1 MVVEEMLALP
11 RRPKRNNNETPN
23 ITQRNRVIPLKQTT
37 AVKHTPGPFSSQVA
51 SLEDTDGLPA
61 AGATSAGD
69 DGSAEADGLAGGAG
83 VAGGAS
89 GGGGGGGSRAGWA
102 KTEQVLGQRMER
114 VATAWLEAIDQV
126 RGAFLSLFA
135 LLRPC
140 CMVLVLVL
148 VVVRWLGCLL
158 VLGFCTMYQGL
169 EPGCGAGNDLTM
181 KLPTSC
187 SRS

>member
-1 MVVEEMLALP
+1 M
-11 RRPKRNNNETPN
+11 
-23 ITQRNRVIPLKQTT
+23 
-37 AVKHTPGPFSSQVA
+37 AVKRTPGPRSSQVA

-61 AGATSAGD
+61 AGATSSGD

-89 GGGGGGGSRAGWA
+89 GGGGGGGGRAGWA

-126 RGAFLSLFA
+126 RVHFCVFFA

-140 CMVLVLVL
+140 SKVLVLVL

-158 VLGFCTMYQGL
+158 VLGYCTTYQGL
-169 EPGCGAGNDLTM
+169 ELGCGAGNGLAM
-181 KLPTSC
+181 RLPTSF